1 MLENV
6 VEKGTGKAVHSD
18 VVRIAGKTG
27 TAQIAQGGV
36 YRVAGHQVAF
46 CGYFP
51 AENPQ
56 YTCIVVIRQ
65 PSIGYPSGGTMSGAV
80 VKNIAEK
87 IYSNFMPYDVNTM
100 ARDSAAVIFPLPKAG
115 NRSALEA
122 VLAQLKVGIGL
133 DSLRSGWV
141 MGERVEARDS
151 VRLKDLDFR
160 KDLVPNVVG
169 MGAKDAVYIME
180 KVGLRVSMERNS
192 LALKGVHNL
201 YNSFAAGIAAK
212 LVDIQD
218 EKIRAS
224 LSDFTGVEHRL
235 EKVARVKGVDYVN
248 DSKATNVNSC
258 TGLQVEVVDSLDKH
272 FVSKGDLVSILK
284 NAELY
289 PVHKPIGAI
298 NTERIER
305 ELLKNEMIAR
315 VEVYKTPSRLI
326 KLEVEQK
333 IPIIRIISNSDNYYI
348 DNRGTVMPIS
358 PHYVA
363 DVPIASGNV
372 EKTLAKTDLYKFALF
387 LQKNKFW
394 NDQIE
399 QIYIYPDNEVDL
411 IPRVGDHRIIL
422 GDFTDFEAKLNKLQ
436 LFYEQAMVGTVF
448 VYSPA
453 LLLADL
459 TPQSL
464 DVMFWIVVVFAYYVL
479 ATMLPIDKIIGK
491 IYPLFAF
498 ALLFMAVG
506 LMAMLYVHHP
516 AIPELWDGLQ
526 NRHPDASQPIFPCL
540 FITIACGA
548 ISGFHGTQSPLMA
561 RCLKDE
567 RHGIASLIRKA

>member
-1 MLENV
+1 VRPMFVKEIMRNGKSVQKFETTVVKDSICKQSTLAIVRGMLENV

-180 KVGLRVSMERNS
+180 KVGLRVSMEGLGRVS
-192 LALKGVHNL
+192 SQSITPGTRILRGQTV
-201 YNSFAAGIAAK
+201 
-212 LVDIQD
+212 
-218 EKIRAS
+218 
-224 LSDFTGVEHRL
+224 RL
-235 EKVARVKGVDYVN
+235 
-248 DSKATNVNSC
+248 
-258 TGLQVEVVDSLDKH
+258 
-272 FVSKGDLVSILK
+272 
-284 NAELY
+284 
-289 PVHKPIGAI
+289 
-298 NTERIER
+298 
-305 ELLKNEMIAR
+305 M
-315 VEVYKTPSRLI
+315 
-326 KLEVEQK
+326 
-333 IPIIRIISNSDNYYI
+333 
-348 DNRGTVMPIS
+348 
-358 PHYVA
+358 
-363 DVPIASGNV
+363 
-372 EKTLAKTDLYKFALF
+372 
-387 LQKNKFW
+387 
-394 NDQIE
+394 
-399 QIYIYPDNEVDL
+399 
-411 IPRVGDHRIIL
+411 
-422 GDFTDFEAKLNKLQ
+422 LN
-436 LFYEQAMVGTVF
+436 
-448 VYSPA
+448 
-453 LLLADL
+453 
-459 TPQSL
+459 
-464 DVMFWIVVVFAYYVL
+464 
-479 ATMLPIDKIIGK
+479 
-491 IYPLFAF
+491 
-498 ALLFMAVG
+498 
-506 LMAMLYVHHP
+506 
-516 AIPELWDGLQ
+516 
-526 NRHPDASQPIFPCL
+526 
-540 FITIACGA
+540 
-548 ISGFHGTQSPLMA
+548 
-561 RCLKDE
+561 
-567 RHGIASLIRKA
+567 